1 MSFGRRQL
9 QRLIDEIRQKNMS
22 LDETYSGILNRWRDD
37 ELALDAFRVILA
49 RAEQTEGV
57 INESDVVAFIG
68 FVLKLKSYAEET
80 DRDHA
85 KIVQL
90 RREIKRRLQKARA
103 LLGKAINKDGMS
115 PQEVF
120 KRMTTLNQID
130 IEPSPAPLIRS
141 SKNGSR
147 IRTLFMRELSAAVHE
162 DGGGYWMD
170 DQVAAIAS
178 IVFECEVHSGQVQK
192 ARRS

>member
-49 RAEQTEGV
+49 RAEKTEGA

-147 IRTLFMRELSAAVHE
+147 IRTQFMRELSAAVHE

>member
-49 RAEQTEGV
+49 RAEKTEGV

>member
-1 MSFGRRQL
+1 
-9 QRLIDEIRQKNMS
+9 LIDEIRQKNMS

-49 RAEQTEGV
+49 RAEKTEGV

-192 ARRS
+192 APRS

>member
-1 MSFGRRQL
+1 MSFGRRQI

-49 RAEQTEGV
+49 RAEKTEGV

>member
-49 RAEQTEGV
+49 RAEKTEGV

-115 PQEVF
+115 PQFESLSRF
-120 KRMTTLNQID
+120 CCCGLRA
-130 IEPSPAPLIRS
+130 PARARYRS
-141 SKNGSR
+141 
-147 IRTLFMRELSAAVHE
+147 
-162 DGGGYWMD
+162 D
-170 DQVAAIAS
+170 
-178 IVFECEVHSGQVQK
+178 
-192 ARRS
+192 